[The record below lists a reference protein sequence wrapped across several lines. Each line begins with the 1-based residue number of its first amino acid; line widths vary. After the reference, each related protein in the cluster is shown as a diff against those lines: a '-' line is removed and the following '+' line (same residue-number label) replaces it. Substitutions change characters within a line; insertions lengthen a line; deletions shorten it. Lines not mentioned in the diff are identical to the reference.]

1 MVTFV
6 ELVFW
11 IFAFKYF
18 ELSMKLRKMIE
29 GQQPK
34 TRLNP
39 KLANRVIITYILLLP
54 LLVNICYIIASL
66 NNTVGVKNFVNI
78 MGFIFA
84 ILELVPYPV
93 TCCVTWI
100 AFKEITKV
108 TDNSQFETKPRMIKL
123 NIAA

>member
-1 MVTFV
+1 M
-6 ELVFW
+6 
-11 IFAFKYF
+11 
-18 ELSMKLRKMIE
+18 
-29 GQQPK
+29 
-34 TRLNP
+34 
-39 KLANRVIITYILLLP
+39 ITYILLLP

-100 AFKEITKV
+100 AFGEITKV
-108 TDNSQFETKPRMIKL
+108 TDNS
-123 NIAA
+123 